1 MTQAEAADQSMFARR
16 AVFAVLF
23 SVTMA
28 GSLWLAAVALAPGGL
43 GILDLAVLLLF
54 AVTLPWMVAGFSNA
68 VIGFIVMRISADPV
82 AAVLAAA
89 GLIGD
94 DQPVT
99 ASTAILLCV
108 RNELPLRIIRNLEPM
123 LEGIHASGYGER
135 FHLYLLSDTSDADL
149 AVREEA
155 LFSELIASWRDRIAI
170 SYRRRIVNVGFKA
183 GNIREFCERW
193 GSRHEFA
200 VTLDADS
207 FMSAGAII
215 RLVRIMQVDPRLG
228 ILQGLVVGLPS
239 TSLFARIFQ
248 FGMRLGMRSY
258 TIGSAWWQSDCGP
271 YWGHNAVLRLE
282 PFIKHCQL
290 PLLSGG
296 GKEERHIL
304 SHDQIEAALMRSAG
318 YHVRVVPREDLGWE
332 ENPPTLLEFMRRDLR
347 WCQGN
352 MQYWRFLLLPNLRP
366 VSRYQLVLAILMFI
380 GSPAWIGLLA
390 LATIALVTCDDP
402 ATIMRADAGGAL
414 LTWVLVMW
422 FSPKIAGALD
432 VLLSPEE
439 RRAFGGAGR
448 FTVNFV
454 IDAMYS
460 IVLCPILW
468 ISHTIFLFGL
478 LFNREISWM
487 GQVRDDHAVP
497 LTLALRDL
505 WPQTL
510 VGCASLGLVLAS
522 QPWALPYVSLLAGG
536 PALSALFA
544 TVTAWPALGS
554 LAARMGIGRVP
565 EETVTPEDLLELAL
579 PAINSESQPPLTSS
593 V

>member
-1 MTQAEAADQSMFARR
+1 
-16 AVFAVLF
+16 
-23 SVTMA
+23 
-28 GSLWLAAVALAPGGL
+28 
-43 GILDLAVLLLF
+43 
-54 AVTLPWMVAGFSNA
+54 MVAGFCNA
-68 VIGFIVMRISADPV
+68 VIGFIIMRFSADPV
-82 AAVLAAA
+82 AAVLPAA

-170 SYRRRIVNVGFKA
+170 SYRRRTVNVGFKA

-207 FMSAGAII
+207 FMSADAII

-228 ILQGLVVGLPS
+228 ILQGLIVGLPS

-296 GKEERHIL
+296 GEAGAAYPQSRPDRGGADARCRL
-304 SHDQIEAALMRSAG
+304 SRARGAAGRSRLGGESADTAG
-318 YHVRVVPREDLGWE
+318 VHASRPALVSG
-332 ENPPTLLEFMRRDLR
+332 
-347 WCQGN
+347 
-352 MQYWRFLLLPNLRP
+352 QYA
-366 VSRYQLVLAILMFI
+366 VLAISVAAEPQAGQPLSAGTRHPDVHRLAGLDRLARPRDDRARTAVTIPPRSCAPM
-380 GSPAWIGLLA
+380 PA
-390 LATIALVTCDDP
+390 
-402 ATIMRADAGGAL
+402 GAL

-454 IDAMYS
+454 IETMYS
-460 IVLCPILW
+460 IILCPILW

-522 QPWALPYVSLLAGG
+522 QPWALPYIFLLAGG

-544 TVTAWPALGS
+544 TVTAWPALGG